1 MRLKNVTQLFKT
13 PKCHWQVY
21 LSYMFGAW
29 LLVIGLANIQFFL
42 VYENFA
48 PKLLIVPSVVGL
60 LVGFLVA
67 KYRILRDRI
76 EAKQMEFSSIVEMA
90 EEVSYFQNLDRS
102 YRFISPSVLKL
113 TGYDV
118 STFYSMPNL
127 FSDLVYEDDFPKWL
141 AYERSIAEGHSP
153 DPIDVRLTTKH
164 KGLIWIRH
172 VSRPIYEKDKLIAIS
187 STNTDITDQ
196 VSQTEAMQE
205 LALKDALTGLPNRR
219 NLSYEAQRML
229 DATYPFVLIMMD
241 LDRFKTI
248 NESLG
253 HSVGDL
259 MLQKIKDRFE
269 LVLPQGAMLSRF
281 GGDEFV
287 FIIPGIRVEQD
298 VEQMIRDF
306 LKVVERPMHLN
317 GLNLHISAS
326 FGWVYAPEDGKDVE
340 SLLRFADVAMHMAK
354 QRQGVYCLRYSG
366 QVDHY
371 HQRLLVIENRIRTAV
386 EEKKIVPFY
395 QPMFSTQ
402 TGDLVGVEC
411 LARWHDEEL
420 GWVSPEEFISIA
432 EDINLIGKLGETI
445 LEQAI
450 ITAKKLSEFCPYKD
464 VYFSVNASPYQ
475 LSEIGFVQK
484 VKSLLE
490 QYELPAKLLKIEV
503 TESLFIGGNEYAINV
518 LSELRAFGVSIALDD
533 FGTGYSA
540 FAVLREGCIDI
551 LKVDKSFVQN
561 MADNE
566 QEKALVAEIIQ
577 MAHIMDL
584 TVVAE
589 GVETEAQRAL
599 LTEIGCD
606 VLQGYLLAR
615 PMSEVEFCPYMN
627 CTGAAH

>member
-1 MRLKNVTQLFKT
+1 MRLKNVAQLFKV
-13 PKCHWQVY
+13 CSGHWPIY
-21 LSYMFGAW
+21 LAYMLGAW
-29 LLVIGLANIQFFL
+29 LLVMGLANIQFFL
-42 VYENFA
+42 IYGKFS
-48 PKLLIVPSVVGL
+48 PKFLIVPSIVGL
-60 LVGFLVA
+60 IVGFLIA

-118 STFYSMPNL
+118 SIFYQMPNL

-141 AYERSIAEGHSP
+141 AYERGIAEG
-153 DPIDVRLTTKH
+153 DRLDAIDVRLTTKH

-172 VSRPIYEKDKLIAIS
+172 VSRPIYEKGKLVAIS
-187 STNTDITDQ
+187 STNTDITEQ
-196 VSQTEAMQE
+196 VSQTEAMKE
-205 LALKDALTGLPNRR
+205 LALKDSLTGLPNRR
-219 NLSYEAQRML
+219 HLSLEAEKML
-229 DATYPFVLIMMD
+229 DAIYPFVLIMMD

-248 NESLG
+248 NDSLG

-269 LVLPQGAMLSRF
+269 LVLPQGALLSRF

-287 FIIPGIRVEQD
+287 FIIPGIRQEQD

-326 FGWVYAPEDGKDVE
+326 FGWVSAPEDGSDVE
-340 SLLRFADVAMHMAK
+340 SLIRFADVAMHMAK
-354 QRQGVYCLRYSG
+354 QKQGVYSLRYSG

-371 HQRLLVIENRIRTAV
+371 HQRLLIIENRIRNAV
-386 EEKKIVPFY
+386 EDKRIVPFY

-402 TGDLVGVEC
+402 SGNLVGVEC
-411 LARWHDEEL
+411 LARWHDDEL
-420 GWVSPEEFISIA
+420 GWVSPDEFIPIA

-450 ITAKKLSEFCPYKD
+450 ITAKKLSEFCSEKD

-475 LSEIGFVQK
+475 LSEIGFVDK

-490 QYELPAKLLKIEV
+490 QYDLPPKLLKIEV

-551 LKVDKSFVQN
+551 LKVDKSFIQN
-561 MADNE
+561 MTDND

-599 LTEIGCD
+599 LAEIGCD

-615 PMSEVEFCPYMN
+615 PMSEIEFCPYMD
-627 CTGAAH
+627 CGAVAH